1 MRRNL
6 RLPACGV
13 ALLAVAPAGGSI
25 GWLPH
30 VALSGGSHRPIPV
43 PFTLHFPHMT
53 STPAPA
59 LSSAA
64 GLITLRGP
72 CALSAFRIE
81 KLRASLQA
89 VGVSV
94 GKISA
99 EFSHFI
105 ATMRPIEPAER
116 ATLDRLLVYGEP
128 SSTSSAIALIVIP
141 REGTVSPWSSKATDI
156 AKNCGLDMVVRIERG
171 VAYAIEGYD
180 ELSIDKQRL
189 IWAVVHD
196 PMTEAIRAGGFDV
209 ATLFLHQ
216 LPAPMIRIDVVHRG
230 REGLVSANAE
240 MGLALSVDEID
251 YLYRYYQGA
260 GRNPTDVELMMFA
273 QANSEH
279 CRHKIFNASWTID
292 GTPKSESL
300 FSMIRN
306 THAVT
311 PQGTVVAYS
320 DNSAI
325 MAGNVIER
333 FFPDSAGRYQFTKD
347 ETHVLMKVETHNH
360 PTAIAPW
367 PGAATGAGGEIRDEG
382 ATGTGAKPKA
392 GLIGFS
398 VSNLRIP
405 GYTHAWEVNYGRPQ
419 RIASPLDI
427 MIQGPIGGAAFNNE
441 FGRINLCGYFRSYE
455 QEISGVV
462 RGYHKP
468 IMIAGGYGNISAQHT
483 HKRPLRK
490 GALFIQLGGP
500 GMRIGLGGGAASSVS
515 AGANTEA
522 LDFDSVQRANAEMQR
537 RCQEVIDACWQ
548 QGAANPILSIHDV
561 GAGGISNAFP
571 ELAHSGGVGA
581 RFDLRLVPTLESGM
595 SPREIWSN
603 ESQERYV
610 LAIASE
616 SLPRFAAMC
625 DRERCPYAVVG
636 HATDDQMLV
645 VEDALFRDVPV
656 SMEMDVLLGKPPKMH
671 RDVKSV
677 PNVAEIFCLD
687 DLDLEE
693 AIYRVL
699 QLPTVAEKSFLINI
713 GDRSVGGLTVRD
725 QFVGPWQVPVA
736 DCAVTLM
743 GFDSVCGEAMSMG
756 ERAPIAIVDGPASGR
771 MAVGE
776 AITNIAAADV
786 PALNSIKLSANW
798 MAAAG
803 VPGEDANLFATV
815 EAVGLDIC
823 PTLGLGIPVGK
834 DSLSMQTSWAEGGE
848 KKQVVSPVS
857 LVISAFATVDDAT
870 KTLTPELLSEPDT
883 ELVLLDLGGGKNR
896 LGGSALAQVFLAQ
909 GGVPPDVDN
918 AEQLAQFFEVV
929 RALARGGK
937 LLAYHD
943 RSDGGLLVC
952 IAEMMFA
959 SHCGVTLY
967 LDTLTFAENETDVD
981 DYDATASSKKI
992 GVNAAVLAAL
1002 FSEELGAVLQIRR
1015 QDREAVMAA
1024 MRDAGLGKQA
1034 HIIGHPN
1041 GTDELRIARTAQ
1053 NLLVAPRVAL
1063 QRAWGKT
1070 SHLIQSLRD
1079 NPATSAEEFARIGDT
1094 NDTGLFSALTFEPNW
1109 SLSPLGTAAAGV
1121 LPKVAILR
1129 EQGVNGQL
1137 EMAHAFV
1144 RAGFEAVDV
1153 HMSDI
1158 ISGRVSLRDFRGLAA
1173 CGGFS
1178 YGDVLGAGEGWAKS
1192 ILFNARAREEF
1203 VAFFARKDSFALGVC
1218 NGCQMMSNL
1227 SEIIPGAENWPH
1239 FERNASEQYEA
1250 RTVLLEVR
1258 ESPSIFFA
1266 GMQGSVIPV
1275 PTAHGEGRAVFRDA
1289 KQKDAV
1295 RWLCAGQFVDYAGQ
1309 ATERFPANPNGSPQG
1324 MTAFTTPDGR
1334 FTIMMPH
1341 PERAVFAANLSWR
1354 PSTWPVRMVGSE
1366 RPAPSPWLRMFENAR
1381 RWVG

>member
-1 MRRNL
+1 M
-6 RLPACGV
+6 PAASERST
-13 ALLAVAPAGGSI
+13 ALFAPS
-25 GWLPH
+25 
-30 VALSGGSHRPIPV
+30 S
-43 PFTLHFPHMT
+43 TLHFPHMT
-53 STPAPA
+53 STPVPA
-59 LSSAA
+59 LSHIA
-64 GLITLRGP
+64 GLMTLRGP
-72 CALSAFRIE
+72 SALSAFRIE
-81 KLRASLQA
+81 KLQTALAS
-89 VGVSV
+89 VGV
-94 GKISA
+94 GAAKISA
-99 EFSHFI
+99 EFVHFI
-105 ATMRPIEPAER
+105 ATSRQLESSEL
-116 ATLDRLLVYGEP
+116 ATLERLLVYGEP
-128 SSTSSAIALIVIP
+128 TSSVSQPSLIVIP

-156 AKNCGLDMVVRIERG
+156 AKNCGLDSVTRIERG
-171 VAYAIEGYD
+171 VAYAIEGY
-180 ELSIDKQRL
+180 EALTADKQKAICAL
-189 IWAVVHD
+189 LHD
-196 PMTEAIRAGGFDV
+196 PMTEAVRNAGFDA
-209 ATLFLHQ
+209 ATLFLNQ
-216 LPAPMIRIDVVHRG
+216 SPPPMTRIDVMAQGRG
-230 REGLVSANAE
+230 GLVSANTE
-240 MGLALSVDEID
+240 MGLALSDDEID
-251 YLYRYYQGA
+251 YLCRYYERA

-292 GTPKSESL
+292 GSSKSQTL
-300 FSMIRN
+300 FGMIRN
-306 THAVT
+306 THAVA
-311 PQGTVVAYS
+311 PHGTVVAYS

-325 MAGNVIER
+325 MAGRVIER
-333 FFPDSAGRYQFTKD
+333 FFPGQSSRYQFTSD

-382 ATGTGAKPKA
+382 ATGIGAKPKA
-392 GLIGFS
+392 GLTGFS

-405 GYTHAWEVNYGRPQ
+405 GYTHAWEVDYGKPQ

-441 FGRINLCGYFRSYE
+441 FGRINLCGYFRTFE
-455 QEISGVV
+455 QRIDGVV

-483 HKRPLRK
+483 HKRPLEK
-490 GALFIQLGGP
+490 GTLFVQLGGP

-548 QGAANPILSIHDV
+548 RGGANPILSIHDV
-561 GAGGISNAFP
+561 GAGGISNALP

-581 RFDLRLVPTLESGM
+581 KFDLRLVPTLESGM

-610 LAIASE
+610 LAIAPE
-616 SLPRFAAMC
+616 SLSLFAALC
-625 DRERCPYAVVG
+625 ERERCPFAVVG
-636 HATDDQMLV
+636 YATDDQMLV
-645 VEDALFRDVPV
+645 VQDPLFNDAPV

-671 RDVKSV
+671 RDVVSV
-677 PNVAEIFCLD
+677 PKTPDKFQLD
-687 DLDLEE
+687 DLSLED
-693 AIYRVL
+693 AVYRVL
-699 QLPTVAEKSFLINI
+699 QLPTVADKSFLITI
-713 GDRSVGGLTVRD
+713 GDRSVGGLTTRD

-743 GFDSVCGEAMSMG
+743 GFDSVQGEAMAMG
-756 ERAPIAIVDGPASGR
+756 ERAPIAVVNGPASGR

-786 PALNSIKLSANW
+786 PALYGVKLSANW

-803 VPGEDANLFATV
+803 VAGEDANLFATV

-823 PTLGLGIPVGK
+823 PKLGLGIPVGK
-834 DSLSMQTSWAEGGE
+834 DSLSMQTSWVDGAE

-870 KTLTPELLSEPDT
+870 KTLTPVLSTEADT
-883 ELVLLDLGGGKNR
+883 ELILLDLGGGKNR
-896 LGGSALAQVFLAQ
+896 LGGSALAQVFSAQ
-909 GGVPPDVDN
+909 GGVTPDVDH
-918 AEQLAQFFEVV
+918 ADELVQFFSAV
-929 RALARGGK
+929 RALSRDGK

-943 RSDGGLLVC
+943 RSDGGLLACV
-952 IAEMMFA
+952 AEMMFA
-959 SHCGVTLY
+959 SHSGVTLY
-967 LDTLTFAENETDVD
+967 LDALTFAENETDVD
-981 DYDATASSKKI
+981 DYDATASSKKL

-1002 FSEELGAVLQIRR
+1002 FNEELGAVLQIRR
-1015 QDREAVMAA
+1015 GDRAGVMAA
-1024 MRDAGLGKQA
+1024 LREAGLGKRA
-1034 HIIGHPN
+1034 HVIGHPN
-1041 GTDELRIARTAQ
+1041 TGDELRIIRTAQ
-1053 NLLVAPRVAL
+1053 NLFVASRVQL
-1063 QRAWGKT
+1063 QRAWSKT

-1079 NPATSAEEFARIGDT
+1079 NPATSAEEYARIDDAK
-1094 NDTGLFSALTFEPNW
+1094 DTGLFSKLTFEPSW
-1109 SLSPLGTAAAGV
+1109 TLSALPMAAAGK

-1129 EQGVNGQL
+1129 EQGVNGQV

-1144 RAGFEAVDV
+1144 RAGFEAIDV

-1192 ILFNARAREEF
+1192 ILFNMRAREEF
-1203 VAFFARKDSFALGVC
+1203 SAFFARSDSFALGVC

-1250 RTVLLEVR
+1250 RTVLLELR

-1289 KQKDAV
+1289 KQRDAA
-1295 RWLCAGQFVDYAGQ
+1295 RWLCAGQFVDSAGQ
-1309 ATERFPANPNGSPQG
+1309 ATERFPANPNGSPLG

-1341 PERAVFAANLSWR
+1341 PERAVLSANLSWR
-1354 PSTWPVRMVGSE
+1354 PSAWPSRTAGTA
-1366 RPAPSPWLRMFENAR
+1366 RPAPSPWMKMFENAR